1 MDKLKSYLRVLGIV
15 VGMLAV
21 SILSPSAMAQSQ
33 SVNVAVGYG
42 VIAIVRCF
50 VQGTASGVQCSASGV
65 QCNPFCFRSAS
76 VVQDSA
82 SPVQTLL
89 VSVDVDAVLEAAVL
103 PVPVLSVAAVLSVPV
118 LSVSVIPSK
127 PATPLADVVLQVA
140 VVSVPVLSGT
150 PA

>member
-1 MDKLKSYLRVLGIV
+1 MDKLKSYLRILGIV

-42 VIAIVRCF
+42 EIAVVRSF

-82 SPVQTLL
+82 SPVQTPL
-89 VSVDVDAVLEAAVL
+89 VSVDVDAVLSAAVL
-103 PVPVLSVAAVLSVPV
+103 PVSLHALAVP
-118 LSVSVIPSK
+118 P
-127 PATPLADVVLQVA
+127 ADVVLQVA
-140 VVSVPVLSGT
+140 VVSVPVLSGA
-150 PA
+150 PAQLV